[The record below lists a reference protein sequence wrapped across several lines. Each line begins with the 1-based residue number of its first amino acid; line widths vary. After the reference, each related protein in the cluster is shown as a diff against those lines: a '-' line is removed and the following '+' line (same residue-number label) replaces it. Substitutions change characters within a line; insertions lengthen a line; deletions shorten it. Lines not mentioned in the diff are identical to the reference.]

1 MAFSGHGTASMLQR
15 YHVIDLDDR
24 RRAAVRAQDYSG
36 TRGTVTPIRP
46 DTATLQPH
54 TGPESLEVANR
65 S

>member
-1 MAFSGHGTASMLQR
+1 MLKR
-15 YHVIDLDDR
+15 YHIIDDLDDL

-46 DTATLQPH
+46 DLATLQPH
-54 TGPESLEVANR
+54 TGAESPEVATR